1 MSETVLTVTEAA
13 RNFDDCV
20 DRAHYHNATF
30 LVLKNGVPFAR
41 LVPAGETVCRG
52 KELAEALATTDLP
65 DDEARAWNRD
75 LKTARKELE
84 APSDKWQ

>member
-13 RNFDDCV
+13 RNFADCV
-20 DRAHYHNATF
+20 DRAHYHNTTF

-41 LVPAGETVCRG
+41 LVPAGQAVCGGR
-52 KELAEALATTDLP
+52 ELAEALAAADLP

-75 LKTARKELE
+75 LQTARNELE